1 MPHNLTQD
9 LSVRDSIQNV
19 ESLHSRFNKA
29 LHSLT
34 QKALDSKP
42 KIIAIL
48 GSSGSGKTA
57 LSHSIALKKGCEIF
71 SLDSLGIYR
80 GFDIASAK
88 PTPLER
94 MQVRYHALDILSPS
108 EKSNAMLFYTLL
120 CECVLNLKPDT
131 PLLIVGG
138 SSFFL
143 KSITDGL
150 SPMPNLQ
157 SNEKWL
163 ESLGSL
169 QECYTFLCS
178 IDAEYAKKIAPQDT
192 YRIHKALSLYKATQM
207 KPSEYF
213 ATHKPTPFPLPME
226 IFALDKPRDELRA
239 DILKRSQKMIE
250 QGIVSETKE
259 IVETY
264 GECLPPLNTIGPKEC
279 LAFLQGR
286 IKSLES
292 LKQELFFH
300 TCQLAKRQATFNR
313 TQFPKITLLSQNDL
327 QKELNKLLSP

>member
-1 MPHNLTQD
+1 MPQNTH
-9 LSVRDSIQNV
+9 DSSTKDSMQNI
-19 ESLHSRFNKA
+19 ESLHLRFTQA
-29 LHSLT
+29 LHSLSN
-34 QKALDSKP
+34 KALDSKP

-57 LSHSIALKKGCEIF
+57 LAHEIALQKGCEIF
-71 SLDSLGIYR
+71 SLDSLGIYK

-94 MQVRYHALDILSPS
+94 TQVCYYALDVLSPS
-108 EKSNAMLFYTLL
+108 EKSNAMLFFTLL
-120 CECVLNLKPDT
+120 CECVLHLKPDT

-143 KSITDGL
+143 KSIVEGL

-157 SNEKWL
+157 GYEGWL
-163 ESLGSL
+163 ESLGEL
-169 QECYTFLCS
+169 KEQYAFLHS
-178 IDAEYAKKIAPQDT
+178 IDTHYANKIAPQDT
-192 YRIHKALSLYKATQM
+192 YRIHKALSLYKATQL

-213 ATHKPTPFPLPME
+213 ATHKPLPFPLPLE

-250 QGIVSETKE
+250 QGIVEETKE
-259 IVETY
+259 ILESY
-264 GECLPPLNTIGPKEC
+264 GEGIPPLNAIGPKEC
-279 LAFLQGR
+279 VAFLQGR
-286 IKSLES
+286 ITSLES
-292 LKQELFFH
+292 LQQELFFH

-313 TQFPKITLLSQNDL
+313 TQFPKISLLSKHDL
-327 QKELNKLLSP
+327 QNEIYKLLAI